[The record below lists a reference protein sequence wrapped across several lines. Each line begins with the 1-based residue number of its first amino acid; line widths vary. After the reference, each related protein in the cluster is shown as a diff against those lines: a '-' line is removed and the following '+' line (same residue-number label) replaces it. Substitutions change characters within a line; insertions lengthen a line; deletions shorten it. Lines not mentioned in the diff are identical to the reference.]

1 MKILLVEDDP
11 KTALLV
17 QKGLTSE
24 GYVVD
29 LARTG
34 EDGLHLALSGQ
45 YALVLL
51 DVMLPAMDGWA
62 VLENIRRQYKTIHVV
77 MLTARDAVQH
87 KVKGLTLGAD
97 DYMTKP
103 FAFAELLARIK
114 SVLRRT
120 GQPVPEVMAIDD
132 LMVDPMRHRVK
143 RGETVIDLS
152 AKEILL
158 LSLLMRHQ
166 GSVLS
171 RTYIAEQVWDL
182 TFEGDSNVVDVNI
195 RRLRAKIDDPFDRKI
210 IHTVRGRGYVAR

>member
-62 VLENIRRQYKTIHVV
+62 VLENIRRQNKTIHVV

>member
-1 MKILLVEDDP
+1 MKVLLVEDDS
-11 KTALLV
+11 KTAQLV

-29 LARTG
+29 IAGTG
-34 EDGLHLALSGQ
+34 EDGLHMASSGQ
-45 YALVLL
+45 YDVVLL
-51 DVMLPAMDGWA
+51 DVMLPGMDGYS
-62 VLENIRRQYKTIHVV
+62 VLEQIRSQNLQVHVV

-120 GQPVPEVMAIDD
+120 GTPVSEVMTIDD
-132 LMVDPMRHRVK
+132 LTVDPARHRVK
-143 RGETVIDLS
+143 RGEAVIDLS

-171 RTYIAEQVWDL
+171 RTYIAEQVWDS

-195 RRLRAKIDDPFDRKI
+195 RRLRSKIDDPYDRKI

>member
-11 KTALLV
+11 KTAQLV
-17 QKGLTSE
+17 QKGMTSE
-24 GYVVD
+24 GYVIDV
-29 LARTG
+29 ARTG
-34 EDGLHLALSGQ
+34 EDGLYLALSGQ

-62 VLENIRRQYKTIHVV
+62 VLENIRRQNKTLHVV

-103 FAFAELLARIK
+103 FAFAELLARVK

-195 RRLRAKIDDPFDRKI
+195 RRLRAKIDDPFNRKI

>member
-11 KTALLV
+11 KTAQLV
-17 QKGLTSE
+17 QKGMTSE

-29 LARTG
+29 VARTG
-34 EDGLHLALSGQ
+34 EDGLYLALSGQ

-51 DVMLPAMDGWA
+51 DVMLPSMDGWA
-62 VLENIRRQYKTIHVV
+62 VLENIRRQNKTLHVV

-103 FAFAELLARIK
+103 FAFAELLARVK

-158 LSLLMRHQ
+158 LSLLMRHR

>member
-45 YALVLL
+45 NALVLL

-103 FAFAELLARIK
+103 FAFAELLARVK

>member
-1 MKILLVEDDP
+1 MKLLLVEDDT
-11 KTALLV
+11 KTAQLV

-29 LARTG
+29 IAMTG
-34 EDGLHLALSGQ
+34 EDGLHLASSGQ
-45 YALVLL
+45 YALILL
-51 DVMLPAMDGWA
+51 DVTLPAMDGWT
-62 VLENIRRQYKTIHVV
+62 VLESIRRQNLPVHVI

-103 FAFAELLARIK
+103 FAFAELVARIK
-114 SVLRRT
+114 CVLRRT
-120 GQPVPEVMAIDD
+120 GNLVSEVMTLDE
-132 LMVDPMRHRVK
+132 LSVDPVRHRVK
-143 RGETVIDLS
+143 RGEAVIELS

-158 LSLLMRHQ
+158 LSLLLRHQ

-171 RTYIAEQVWDL
+171 RTYIAEQVWDS

-195 RRLRAKIDDPFDRKI
+195 RRLRSKVDDPFDRKI